1 MEKIYRTIIID
12 DEESAIDNL
21 CLELQRYTYISIEGK
36 ARNGALGI
44 KLIERLRPDLVF
56 LDVELP
62 DMRGMDVVAKLEG
75 YISWNMNV
83 VFYTAHDKY
92 VIDALRAKAFD
103 FLLKPVDSKELQTV
117 LSRLCKREYNVQN
130 YVPPVLP
137 DTGKPFVVTT
147 PIGDLRF
154 LHTSEIGYFRYQS
167 ARKIWEVALTNGTF
181 LPLK

>member
-36 ARNGALGI
+36 ARNGVLGI

-117 LSRLCKREYNVQN
+117 LSRL
-130 YVPPVLP
+130 
-137 DTGKPFVVTT
+137 
-147 PIGDLRF
+147 
-154 LHTSEIGYFRYQS
+154 
-167 ARKIWEVALTNGTF
+167 
-181 LPLK
+181 